1 MSWSVWHCLT
11 QKTKTKLK
19 LGLKRITLT
28 VSNASNANLEKFVN
42 CNTQKLFRKLQI
54 TDDFLNYDPELRAT
68 LHDYQQGIKIVNALL
83 VTNDNAERGVALVQ
97 ELNKLVTHDEKQ
109 LQFLH

>member
-42 CNTQKLFRKLQI
+42 CNMQKLFRKLQI

-68 LHDYQQGIKIVNALL
+68 LDDYQQGIKIVNALL

-109 LQFLH
+109 FQFLH